1 MSTIAA
7 IASGISRLAAA
18 LGFGVMT
25 EPLSSSEL
33 NSVARW
39 PGPRKDAVVLFLNF
53 DGVLHPNQSETF
65 EYLPELYRILDAFP
79 GTDVVISSDWRH
91 SASHDYLLRL
101 FDAPYRDR
109 IRDITG
115 PERNGRGPR
124 QAEIEAYAAANGIRY
139 WIAVDDDAGLFLP
152 ECPWLCHVPRAEGL
166 GHGNVERVI
175 AALGHLSGAAERI
188 GR

>member
-39 PGPRKDAVVLFLNF
+39 PGPRKDAVALFLDF

-79 GTDVVISSDWRH
+79 GTDVVISSDW
-91 SASHDYLLRL
+91 
-101 FDAPYRDR
+101 R

>member
-18 LGFGVMT
+18 LGFGVLT
-25 EPLSSSEL
+25 EPHSAAEL
-33 NSVARW
+33 DPVAQW
-39 PGPRKDAVVLFLNF
+39 PGPRKDTVVFFLDF

-79 GTDVVISSDWRH
+79 GVDVVISSDWRH

-115 PERNGRGPR
+115 PERTGRGPR
-124 QAEIEAYAAANGIRY
+124 QAEIEGYAAANGVRR
-139 WIAVDDDAGLFLP
+139 WVAVDDDAGIFLP
-152 ECPWLCHVPRAEGL
+152 GCPWLCHVPRAEGL
-166 GHGNVERVI
+166 GHGNVEHVI
-175 AALGHLSGAAERI
+175 AALGRLSDAAARV